1 MQSIHCY
8 TEPAIKQG
16 TFNAETESISVKLSS
31 MRKEK
36 VFVFNMVYLCV
47 LIPIGLIFLRAFLSL
62 ISLILRSLN
71 KSSGLLLFQSKNPFP
86 FITPFFPASIRLSMF
101 LHLTSNHRR
110 FIAFISKKSLCQRQ
124 PFKVYFCHYSYN
136 WHS

>member
-16 TFNAETESISVKLSS
+16 TFNAETEAISVKLSS

-62 ISLILRSLN
+62 ISFDRFLEINMHLV
-71 KSSGLLLFQSKNPFP
+71 LFLEK
-86 FITPFFPASIRLSMF
+86 
-101 LHLTSNHRR
+101 
-110 FIAFISKKSLCQRQ
+110 FIAIDSPIPALHPVINAVLPSIF
-124 PFKVYFCHYSYN
+124 P
-136 WHS
+136 